1 MLHYDRTNKP
11 YLTEHSGHCSCC
23 DARFAADADLYMVP
37 DDDYT
42 ARSDMRATVPV
53 CAHCLTP
60 DQHERAREIGLAIRC
75 PGCGHC
81 MIPCVVKA
89 MACCQPTGSVRT
101 CSPRVER
108 DRAFQVLLGF
118 VILVLPQKYA
128 SQLDVRRRVLRVP
141 LKQVPKYRDSL
152 IVVANRIIGKT

>member
-37 DDDYT
+37 GDDYA

-53 CAHCLTP
+53 CAQCLTP
-60 DQHERAREIGLAIRC
+60 DQRERAREIGLAITC

-81 MIPCVVKA
+81 MIPCVVNFRK
-89 MACCQPTGSVRT
+89 RT
-101 CSPRVER
+101 CSTACMQ
-108 DRAFQVLLGF
+108 RA
-118 VILVLPQKYA
+118 PA
-128 SQLDVRRRVLRVP
+128 AESSVP
-141 LKQVPKYRDSL
+141 TPGRTGRNSHS
-152 IVVANRIIGKT
+152 ARA

>member
-37 DDDYT
+37 ADDYA

-60 DQHERAREIGLAIRC
+60 DQHERAREIGLAITC

-81 MIPCVVKA
+81 MIPCVVNVRK
-89 MACCQPTGSVRT
+89 RT
-101 CSPRVER
+101 CSTNCMR
-108 DRAFQVLLGF
+108 RAWRAKRAG
-118 VILVLPQKYA
+118 
-128 SQLDVRRRVLRVP
+128 
-141 LKQVPKYRDSL
+141 
-152 IVVANRIIGKT
+152 